1 MFRRDFI
8 TLVGSTVL
16 SWPLAARGQQ
26 RALPV
31 VGYLG
36 SGLPGSSNDSNDS
49 NESVTGFRLGLAEA
63 GYEEGRNVAIEF
75 RWAEGHYDRLPALA
89 DNLVNS
95 HVFVILAGSL
105 PSALAAKAA
114 TSTTPIVFTMG
125 ADPVALGVVSS
136 LSRPSGNITGVTQF
150 FGVVGPKRL
159 ELLRELLPAPGAIA
173 LLINPDNANAE
184 DHSNQVQTAA
194 RRVGQ
199 PIEVF
204 RATSDREIDA
214 AFAAI
219 VSRGIRA
226 LLVLD
231 DPFFSF
237 RREQLVALAARNS
250 IPTIYSSRGFT
261 VAGGLVSYGSSI
273 RENNRQA
280 GVYVGKILRGAKPT
294 DLPVLQPTTFELV
307 INLKTAKTL
316 GLAIPPALLAR
327 ADEVIE

>member
-1 MFRRDFI
+1 MKRREFI
-8 TLVGSTVL
+8 SVFGAMAVAG
-16 SWPLAARGQQ
+16 PRAARAQ
-26 RALPV
+26 RPAMPV

-36 SGLPGSSNDSNDS
+36 SGGSNDSS
-49 NESVTGFRLGLAEA
+49 ESVTGFRLGLAEA

-75 RWAEGHYDRLPALA
+75 RWAEGHYDRLPTLA

-95 HVFVILAGSL
+95 HVSVILAASL

-136 LSRPSGNITGVTQF
+136 LNRPDGNITGVTQF

-159 ELLRELLPAPGAIA
+159 ELLRELLPAPGTIA
-173 LLINPDNANAE
+173 LLSNPDNANAE
-184 DHSNQVQTAA
+184 DHLNQVQTAA

-204 RATSDREIDA
+204 RATSDRDIDA

-219 VSRGIRA
+219 VSQGNSA

-231 DPFFSF
+231 DPFFTY
-237 RREQLVALAARNS
+237 RRDQLVALAARNA
-250 IPTIYSSRGFT
+250 IPAIYSNRGFAA
-261 VAGGLVSYGSSI
+261 AGGLISYGSSI

-280 GVYVGKILRGAKPT
+280 GVYVGKILRGAKPA
-294 DLPVLQPTTFELV
+294 DLPILQPTTFELV
-307 INLKTAKTL
+307 INLKTAKAL
-316 GLAIPPALLAR
+316 GLAIPPVLLAR